1 MGGFLVWENG
11 GFLENESSRRT
22 IFLKT
27 AVFSYGKMA
36 GFWKIKG
43 DDVREIEYLWE
54 FEQMVARGEF
64 GPLEVEVTAREVIV
78 GREMRYRADAVLAVG
93 WGERRVALFA
103 EHKGGGNPRAVLSA
117 LETLEQRL
125 DDPRYGVVLVEHLSA
140 AALEALRERRMS
152 GMDLCGNYIIQ
163 TPELLA
169 LRLDQPNRF
178 PSRAIQNIYGGQSAL
193 VSRLALV
200 TAPLPVTLA
209 EWSKALEARGGRLAI
224 STISKVLAGLREDA
238 MLSVDRDMPRLLRP
252 LKLLEQLAAAYKQP
266 AERVTLKL
274 KLPTDEAQREALL
287 GERLGEAFMWS
298 GDTSASRY
306 GAGMPPTVARGYVS
320 STLRAA
326 EWRDVISE
334 RFYNCTISEVSD
346 ADVYFD
352 RRGAWSSPVQS
363 YLELASGDARG
374 RELAQSVSLSI
385 LRDLE
390 GVVDNVQRGGL

>member
-1 MGGFLVWENG
+1 
-11 GFLENESSRRT
+11 
-22 IFLKT
+22 
-27 AVFSYGKMA
+27 
-36 GFWKIKG
+36 
-43 DDVREIEYLWE
+43 
-54 FEQMVARGEF
+54 
-64 GPLEVEVTAREVIV
+64 
-78 GREMRYRADAVLAVG
+78 
-93 WGERRVALFA
+93 
-103 EHKGGGNPRAVLSA
+103 
-117 LETLEQRL
+117 
-125 DDPRYGVVLVEHLSA
+125 
-140 AALEALRERRMS
+140 
-152 GMDLCGNYIIQ
+152 
-163 TPELLA
+163 
-169 LRLDQPNRF
+169 
-178 PSRAIQNIYGGQSAL
+178 
-193 VSRLALV
+193 
-200 TAPLPVTLA
+200 
-209 EWSKALEARGGRLAI
+209 
-224 STISKVLAGLREDA
+224 
-238 MLSVDRDMPRLLRP
+238 
-252 LKLLEQLAAAYKQP
+252 
-266 AERVTLKL
+266 VTLKL